1 MNTHFKGKVLGP
13 IKGLLLVIKV
23 TTVCIYMLVKV
34 VENDFPKLGQIY
46 SRNYYN
52 ECHAINFLIS
62 E

>member
-13 IKGLLLVIKV
+13 IKGLLKKV
-23 TTVCIYMLVKV
+23 TTVCIYMFVKAV
-34 VENDFPKLGQIY
+34 QNDFPKLGQIY
-46 SRNYYN
+46 SRNCYN